1 LEAKYLFVYE
11 ARQSY
16 GEFMLALD
24 LDRRVAALARLAAE
38 YRYLPGLRLTTAQ
51 AARLCGLSI
60 REVDIVLTALVV
72 SGHLCCDSSGQY
84 AVARTNIREP
94 DVVGAAA
101 VLSRWETR
109 H

>member
-1 LEAKYLFVYE
+1 MV
-11 ARQSY
+11 
-16 GEFMLALD
+16 ALD
-24 LDRRVAALARLAAE
+24 IDRRVAALARLAAE

-60 REVDIVLTALVV
+60 REVDVVLTALVV
-72 SGHLCCDSSGQY
+72 SGHLRCDNSGQY
-84 AVARTNIREP
+84 AVAGTNIPGP

>member
-1 LEAKYLFVYE
+1 
-11 ARQSY
+11 
-16 GEFMLALD
+16 MLALD

-60 REVDIVLTALVV
+60 REVDVVLTALVV
-72 SGHLCCDSSGQY
+72 SGHLRCDTSGQY
-84 AVARTNIREP
+84 AAARPLPQEH
-94 DVVGAAA
+94 DVTGAAT

>member
-1 LEAKYLFVYE
+1 MSGA
-11 ARQSY
+11 Y
-16 GEFMLALD
+16 GGGMLALD

-60 REVDIVLTALVV
+60 REVDVVLTALVV
-72 SGHLCCDSSGQY
+72 SGHLYCDSSGQY
-84 AVARTNIREP
+84 AVAHP
-94 DVVGAAA
+94 DGPDLTGAAVA
-101 VLSRWETR
+101 LSRWETR